1 MSAVLTRRRDPRG
14 RDRERDRDAARQA
27 SLFSQVVAPLPL
39 EAGDRAAGDR
49 LAGDRPAGDRPAG
62 DRPAG
67 DRAARDASE
76 AARAVEALRG
86 PTLDAAI
93 TSLWT
98 GLLASEPSACP
109 ACSGEMHGRHSAGAG
124 VVGGRCG
131 ACSLTLA

>member
-39 EAGDRAAGDR
+39 EAGDRA
-49 LAGDRPAGDRPAG
+49 AGDRPAG